1 MGSKWE
7 DKWGVFSK
15 CEKSELQSYSY
26 AFPHKANNKTTRVF
40 ARCPPPKHPENSL
53 RAKIR
58 FAEGEN
64 PYDLL
69 FFFVTLHRESEELN
83 THAFK
88 RS

>member
-1 MGSKWE
+1 MRK
-7 DKWGVFSK
+7 KV
-15 CEKSELQSYSY
+15 SY
-26 AFPHKANNKTTRVF
+26 RVTVTLSPIKPTIRQPEF
-40 ARCPPPKHPENSL
+40 LHVDHPQKHPENSL